1 MFSRFLFLN
10 DKLMKVYLYI
20 PISEECILCKYASV
34 LMNLCVLH
42 YCYILYGESKNFA
55 LKISKI
61 LGWTDDYAN

>member
-1 MFSRFLFLN
+1 MFVRFLFLH
-10 DKLMKVYLYI
+10 DMLMKVYLNI
-20 PISEECILCKYASV
+20 PISEECRPCKYASV

-42 YCYILYGESKNFA
+42 YCYILYGESKNLG